1 MLPSTSESS
10 NQKSPKSIKTTPD
23 FNSMIRITFWNGLG
37 FIFFMFIKSY
47 VVLFYFGGTGVVF
60 GIIMALQPFARLIS
74 MPLIAYLTDHS
85 SKKRLVLIG
94 SLGRTL
100 SYSLYWISLVIKDI
114 VLFGV
119 GTFCQGLLVGFFWPP
134 FFSLI
139 SDKSSKENRT
149 QALATGRGK
158 MIGYGFLVGAIIS
171 IPIFALVSIFMPDNI
186 PLMYSPILIFAIL
199 NLIAGYQF
207 HVRVDENLTYE
218 KYYESLDNTN
228 PQLQS
233 LMSNGIIDSEEIMTT
248 VEILETAGKI
258 NHKRNRSFLIG
269 FSALIIVILITSMA
283 MTIYSTF
290 ISAYLINNLL
300 PEISENIV
308 PIIVMIVYFPAQV
321 LSQLVAPKLGK
332 LFDRISPTISV
343 ISVNIFTAL
352 MIWLLIGAFTS
363 IDFAL
368 ILIFLYISLES
379 NGYLI
384 QAIMSRVSIKHRGK
398 VFGLHMWVDRLGRVI
413 GPLVGGLLW
422 DSLTDTAP
430 FIVSIY
436 IVLCLIP
443 FFVFTIR
450 KLSPY
455 MAEKVEIDSIG
466 IMKIKKFD

>member
-1 MLPSTSESS
+1 MSPSNSDFPPQKPSELET
-10 NQKSPKSIKTTPD
+10 TTPD

-74 MPLIAYLTDHS
+74 MPFIAYLTDHS

-100 SYSLYWISLVIKDI
+100 AYSILWTSLVINNLT
-114 VLFGV
+114 LFGI

-139 SDKSSKENRT
+139 SEKSCKENRT

-158 MIGYGFLVGAIIS
+158 MIGYGFLVGAFIS
-171 IPIFALVSIFMPDNI
+171 IPIFALVSIFLPDNI
-186 PLMYSPILIFAIL
+186 PLMYSPILIFAVL
-199 NLIAGYQF
+199 NLIAGYRF
-207 HVRVDENLTYE
+207 HVRVDENLTWE
-218 KYYESLDNTN
+218 KYCESIDDSNLKI
-228 PQLQS
+228 QS
-233 LMSNGIIDSEEIMTT
+233 LMSDDVINGEEIIST
-248 VEILETAGKI
+248 VEIIETQIK
-258 NHKRNRSFLIG
+258 NNKRVNKAFLTG
-269 FSALIIVILITSMA
+269 FFALILVILITSIA
-283 MTIYSTF
+283 GTIYSMF

-300 PEISENIV
+300 PDFSENIV

-332 LFDRISPTISV
+332 QFDRLSPTISV
-343 ISVNIFTAL
+343 IIVNIFKAF
-352 MIWLLIGAFTS
+352 MIWLLISAFTS
-363 IDFAL
+363 IDFAIIL
-368 ILIFLYISLES
+368 ILLYISLES
-379 NGYLI
+379 NGYLL

-413 GPLVGGLLW
+413 GPLIGGLLW
-422 DSLTDTAP
+422 DNLTQIAP
-430 FIVSIY
+430 FIVSIF
-436 IVLCLIP
+436 IILCLIP
-443 FFVFTIR
+443 VYVFAVR

-455 MAEKVEIDSIG
+455 MVEKVEIDTMG
-466 IMKIKKFD
+466 VLKIKK